1 MLMMNMRNL
10 GSKESF
16 GVKFTYAPNCVESYV
31 CLKATGIFVV
41 LLSQDAFKSDC
52 PETNFQTISS

>member
-16 GVKFTYAPNCVESYV
+16 GVKFTYAPNCVESYG
-31 CLKATGIFVV
+31 LKATGIFVV
-41 LLSQDAFKSDC
+41 LLSQDGFESDC